1 MPALTPAEVHTRPSW
16 MKMGSQSTI
25 SSGCSSASWRA
36 RLQWVV
42 TRRPVTSPAAASRK
56 TPLQTDVTR
65 RVVAPAALIQST
77 SARSARARSTP
88 APPATTSVSIP
99 PGSSWPTPWLACTG
113 SPLLD
118 RTGPGVRDTTWQS
131 YSADSGLACWNTSYG
146 PVRSSRLEAIEDHE
160 DDAALAH
167 SFRLHPAATVAPRQP
182 PHTSRHHRHHPGR
195 ERCPRGS
202 WRSAAGLARAQAA
215 SAEDGP
221 RPRTAV
227 CHHQ

>member
-1 MPALTPAEVHTRPSW
+1 MPALTPAEVQTRPSW

-65 RVVAPAALIQST
+65 RVVTPAALIQST

-118 RTGPGVRDTTWQS
+118 RTGPGARDTTWQS

-146 PVRSSRLEAIEDHE
+146 PVRSRDWKPSKMTKTTRRLPTPSDCTLPPRWRHDGQPTLCAI
-160 DDAALAH
+160 
-167 SFRLHPAATVAPRQP
+167 TG
-182 PHTSRHHRHHPGR
+182 TT
-195 ERCPRGS
+195 RGS
-202 WRSAAGLARAQAA
+202 AVRGFLVVTAGLALAQAA
-215 SAEDGP
+215 SAQDGP
-221 RPRTAV
+221 QPHTAV